1 MKSIYVVREFFEFID
16 SSTNHNPLMVG
27 LLIDV
32 YIEIFTRR
40 SSEFFDIQVMLASIK
55 QNMLK
60 GRRKP

>member
-1 MKSIYVVREFFEFID
+1 
-16 SSTNHNPLMVG
+16 MVG

-40 SSEFFDIQVMLASIK
+40 SPEFFDIQVMFASIK